1 MLSHPHPVTGLI
13 TKDMKFN
20 RLIGILLLGVLSFGC
35 VSHKVTQRDTDGE
48 FDLYILAGQS
58 NMAGRGELTD
68 SLRAFQDNR
77 VWMLTRDLTW
87 TVARH
92 PVHFDKPAVAGV
104 GPGLSF
110 GVAMAEVTPG
120 VRIGLIPCAVGG
132 TSIDKWQ
139 PGAFDPAT
147 STHPYDDAVVR
158 ITRAMK
164 QGRIK
169 GMIWLQGEADSHEK
183 GAGVYLDNL
192 AVFIDRI
199 RKLTGE
205 NNLPVVVGELGR
217 FKPNYQLVNAEL
229 NKAPLRIKNLAVA
242 RSEGFTHKGD
252 QTHFDAGSAISYGLR
267 FAREMQQLQ
276 K

>member
-1 MLSHPHPVTGLI
+1 
-13 TKDMKFN
+13 MKID

-35 VSHKVTQRDTDGE
+35 HSHKVIKTAGADK

-68 SLRAFQDNR
+68 SHRAVQDNR

-87 TVARH
+87 TVAHH

-110 GVAMAEVTPG
+110 GMAMAEVTPG

-147 STHPYDDAVVR
+147 STHPYDDAVER

-169 GMIWLQGEADSHEK
+169 GMIWLQGEADSNEK
-183 GAGVYLDNL
+183 GAGVYLDKL

-205 NNLPVVVGELGR
+205 KNLPVVVGELGR
-217 FKPNYQLVNAEL
+217 FKPNYQLVNDEL

-242 RSEGFTHKGD
+242 RSEGFTDKGD
-252 QTHFDAGSAISYGLR
+252 QTHFDARSAISYGLR
-267 FAREMQQLQ
+267 FAREMKQLQ

>member
-1 MLSHPHPVTGLI
+1 
-13 TKDMKFN
+13 MKFDH
-20 RLIGILLLGVLSFGC
+20 LIGVVLLGILSFGC
-35 VSHKVTQRDTDGE
+35 LPHKLTPKDPAAE

-68 SLRAFQDNR
+68 SLRAVQDSR

-87 TVARH
+87 TQAHH
-92 PVHFDKPAVAGV
+92 PVHFDKPSVAGV

-110 GVAMAEVTPG
+110 GIAMAEASPG
-120 VRIGLIPCAVGG
+120 RRIGLIPCAVGG

-147 STHPYDDAVVR
+147 ATHPYDDAAMR

-164 QGRIK
+164 HGRIK
-169 GMIWLQGEADSHEK
+169 GMIWLQGEADSNET
-183 GAGVYLDNL
+183 GAAVYLDKL
-192 AVFIDRI
+192 SILIDRI

-205 NNLPVVVGELGR
+205 KNLPVVVGELGR
-217 FKPNYQLVNAEL
+217 FKPNYQLINAEL
-229 NKAPLRIKNLAVA
+229 NKAPSRIKNLAVA
-242 RSEGFTHKGD
+242 QSEGYTHKGD
-252 QTHFDAGSAISYGLR
+252 HTHFDSNAAISYGLR

-276 K
+276 Q